1 MKRFGTKAS
10 HRKRQLTGLRYE
22 AHKARDRHDEEAAT
36 KLHKL
41 TDKLDDCCR
50 TPWIMINDDT
60 AEIALKEYRCKSR
73 VCALCGEIRA
83 AELRDQLLPMVKEM
97 DSPRFITLTPVST
110 NKPLRDQL
118 QNLTKCFAKLRAN
131 KAWKTHFSKGFYT
144 LEVTYNRKTEQW
156 HPHIHTVV
164 DGRFIPQ
171 KTLSALWLK
180 VTGNS
185 MIVDVRMCH
194 SQKKTVYYVTK
205 YATKTQDAKHIP
217 DHRIGEWALSIK
229 GLRFI
234 NAYGGLRK
242 PPKEKDDRSP
252 FEGFAELT
260 PLSVIENAMRFGED
274 NADEVFDAI
283 LYHASRKTKDDGSD
297 KGNREKAQRIKLLK
311 QIEIL
316 TDPDPPPDPEQP
328 TIVPENEALFDNS
341 TAPGMY

>member
-1 MKRFGTKAS
+1 MKRFDAKAS
-10 HRKRQLTGLRYE
+10 HRKRQLTSLRY
-22 AHKARDRHDEEAAT
+22 AANKARDLLQEDDAA

-50 TPWIMINDDT
+50 TPWIMTNEET

-73 VCALCGEIRA
+73 VCPLCGEIRA
-83 AELRDQLLPMVKEM
+83 AELRDKLLPMVKEM

-110 NKPLRDQL
+110 DKPLRDQL
-118 QNLTKCFAKLRAN
+118 QHLTKCFAKLRTL
-131 KAWKTHFSKGFYT
+131 KDWKSRFSKGFYT

-164 DGRFIPQ
+164 DGKFIPQ
-171 KTLSALWLK
+171 KTLSNLWLQ
-180 VTGNS
+180 VTGDS

-205 YATKTQDAKHIP
+205 YATKTQDSKHIP

-234 NAYGGLRK
+234 NTYGGLRK
-242 PPKEKDDRSP
+242 PPEEKDERSA
-252 FEGFAELT
+252 FEGFTELT
-260 PLSVIENAMRFGED
+260 PLSVVESAIRFGD
-274 NADEVFDAI
+274 KNAVEIFDAI
-283 LYHASRKTKDDGSD
+283 LYHASRKTKDDGSE

-311 QIEIL
+311 QIELL
-316 TDPDPPPDPEQP
+316 TNPDPPPTPEQP
-328 TIVPENEALFDNS
+328 TITPENTALFDNS
-341 TAPGMY
+341 PTPTMY